1 MRKSFRSEQEFI
13 VNESP
18 EVSVGESIGWMNRLA
33 ASFPAF
39 QNQDYKRYFAG
50 QLISLIGTWMQIVAQ
65 GWLVLKLTNSAFL
78 IGLIAALGALP
89 SLLFTLVGGV
99 IVDRYSKKKILL
111 ITQISAMVLAFVLGI
126 LTISEQ
132 VKVWEIGLIAF
143 LLGTVNAIDAPARQ
157 SFVSEMVSKEQLP
170 SAIALN
176 SSVFNAARVVGPSM
190 AGLLIALVGTGSAF
204 MVNGVSYIAVIIAL
218 WFIQSDVQPERK
230 NMDTWEAIKEGLSY
244 SYAHPIIR
252 VLILFTAVTS
262 IFGWS
267 YTTLL
272 PIMAQDI
279 FHVGA
284 SGLGYLYGSV
294 GLGSLLATLFISVF
308 SKKIAPIVFIIGGN
322 ALFALSMIAF
332 SYTTS
337 LHMALLLLFFS
348 GLGLLSQFA
357 MMNTTI
363 QSLVKSEFRG
373 RVMSI
378 YILMFIGLTP
388 LGNFEIGWL
397 AEHMGTGFAIRTGAI
412 IVLVFGQILFVYRKR
427 IIKGY
432 NEYKAKNGIA

>member
-1 MRKSFRSEQEFI
+1 MSSPSDPGYV

-18 EVSVGESIGWMNRLA
+18 EVSVGETTGWVDRLVSA
-33 ASFPAF
+33 FPAF
-39 QNQDYKRYFAG
+39 QNKNYKRYFAG
-50 QLISLIGTWMQIVAQ
+50 QLVSLIGTWMQIVAQ
-65 GWLVLKLTNSAFL
+65 GWLVLKLTNSAFMV
-78 IGLIAALGALP
+78 GLVTALGSLP
-89 SLLFTLVGGV
+89 SLFFTLWGGV
-99 IVDRYSKKKILL
+99 IVDRYSKRKILL
-111 ITQISAMVLAFVLGI
+111 ITQISAMILALGLGI
-126 LTISEQ
+126 LTVTETIQ
-132 VKVWEIGLIAF
+132 VWEIGVIAF
-143 LLGTVNAIDAPARQ
+143 LLGTVNAVDAPARQ
-157 SFVSEMVSKEQLP
+157 AFVSEMVSKEQLS

-176 SSVFNAARVVGPSM
+176 SGIFNAARVIGPSI

-204 MVNGVSYIAVIIAL
+204 IVNGISYVAVILAL
-218 WFIQSDVQPERK
+218 WSMEAVPSLPKKEE
-230 NMDTWEAIKEGLSY
+230 NAVEAIKEGLSY
-244 SYAHPIIR
+244 SFSHPIIR

-272 PIMAQDI
+272 PVMAQDI

-294 GLGSLLATLFISVF
+294 GLGSLLAILLISFF
-308 SKKIAPIVFIIGGN
+308 SKQVSPIVFIIGGN
-322 ALFALSMIAF
+322 ALFAVSIVLF

-337 LHMALLLLFFS
+337 LHLALCLLFFS

-378 YILMFIGLTP
+378 YILMFIGLNP
-388 LGNFEIGWL
+388 IGNFEIGWL
-397 AEHMGTGFAIRTGAI
+397 AEHMGTGIAIRSGAI
-412 IVLVFGQILFVYRKR
+412 VVFVFGQALFFYRNR
-427 IIKGY
+427 IREGY
-432 NEYKAKNGIA
+432 ARYKAKNNSD